1 MEESGVETRAQGT
14 RGYWDPMYFYTG
26 RLTEKSD
33 VYSFGVVLV
42 ELLTRKKPSLYLSSN
57 DEALVVH
64 FLTLFGE
71 GNLLHILDPQVMEE
85 GGKEI
90 EEVATIAV
98 ACLKLRGEE
107 RPTMRHVELT
117 LEGLCVSEEHPSD
130 NVVDGKVGNNN
141 IAMDG
146 PSAGARRSGEESTR
160 QYSMEEEFILSAQYP
175 R

>member
-33 VYSFGVVLV
+33 VYSFGVVLI
-42 ELLTRKKPSLYLSSN
+42 ELLTRKKPSSYLSSN

-71 GNLLHILDPQVMEE
+71 GNLMHILDPQVMEE
-85 GGKEI
+85 GGKEV

-117 LEGLCVSEEHPSD
+117 LEGLCVSEEHTSD
-130 NVVDGKVGNNN
+130 NVVDRKVGNNN